1 MSNIAWI
8 YCTNFEGYFRD
19 QMLSN
24 VRARQTV
31 RDKKKVSKK
40 PEMPMIMAA
49 EVGYRS
55 RGTAARIVAILSN
68 SLIVHEPNTKE
79 INSCLKMNVNAQVL
93 PFKIVPW
100 NISLNH
106 SSLIYEIDYEIFACW
121 PLIIIFLN
129 YDFIHLGPVVSKA
142 FSLNGG

>member
-1 MSNIAWI
+1 
-8 YCTNFEGYFRD
+8 
-19 QMLSN
+19 MLSN

-55 RGTAARIVAILSN
+55 RGTAALIVAILSN

-79 INSCLKMNVNAQVL
+79 IGCLQ
-93 PFKIVPW
+93 
-100 NISLNH
+100 
-106 SSLIYEIDYEIFACW
+106 
-121 PLIIIFLN
+121 
-129 YDFIHLGPVVSKA
+129 
-142 FSLNGG
+142 